1 MPTATPFNA
10 GIGNGFTECLS
21 KVDVSSFD
29 FWTTLS
35 GVNKDSPTTSD
46 VLIFESLKKAMKL
59 FWNYNG
65 HTVDF
70 PLSFNDATLIIDIEQ
85 DEFDSGSR
93 PAPFA
98 PKSRVCRT
106 NGWSFNRIED
116 PEFGDQFIDV
126 EIDPIRMYNG
136 ATDDEDNFVGYG
148 MNRGSSPFGHEVF
161 FAEDG
166 DVFFFSSYL
175 NEDGSD
181 SEAYEYSD
189 AIDGIW
195 FVAAAEGG
203 SLTPTING
211 LSADFFVE
219 EGLFATI
226 TYESFDFW
234 TYPA

>member
-1 MPTATPFNA
+1 MPEAQKFMSR
-10 GIGNGFTECLS
+10 GRGNGFPFCPE
-21 KVDVSSFD
+21 KVDVSGFD

-46 VLIFESLKKAMKL
+46 ALISESRENAMKL

-70 PLSFNDATLIIDIEQ
+70 PTSFNEATLIIDIEQ
-85 DEFDSGSR
+85 GDFDSGSST
-93 PAPFA
+93 APFE

-106 NGWSFNRIED
+106 NGWSFGKDED
-116 PEFGDQFIDV
+116 PEFGDQFILT

-136 ATDDEDNFVGYG
+136 STDNEDNFVGYG
-148 MNRGSSPFGHEVF
+148 MDRGAGFGHEVF
-161 FAEDG
+161 FADDG
-166 DVFFFSSYL
+166 DEFYFSSYL

-189 AIDGIW
+189 AIDGMW

-203 SLTPTING
+203 FVDSTTPTIDG
-211 LSADFFVE
+211 LTADFFVE
-219 EGLFATI
+219 EALDTI
-226 TYESFDFW
+226 TYSGFDFW
-234 TYPA
+234 TY